1 MKNILLILSLSMTLT
16 ACAQQNDN
24 NASAMNNNND
34 PVALQSAQKPKVTDG
49 VVNVINQD
57 EFALLVNEWRQ
68 TSTWEFKGDRPAIID
83 FNATWCGP
91 CRKLK
96 PILDQLAKEYS
107 GKIDF
112 YSIDVDENRPL
123 AMWFR
128 ISSIP
133 MLLICPVDGKPQ
145 ALVGMSPKE
154 NIVEAIREVAKVK

>member
-1 MKNILLILSLSMTLT
+1 MKNILLILALFVTLT
-16 ACAQQNDN
+16 ACAEHNENNVSAINSND
-24 NASAMNNNND
+24 D
-34 PVALQSAQKPKVTDG
+34 TTALQSSPKPNVTDG
-49 VVNVINQD
+49 IVNVIDQD

-68 TSTWEFKGDRPAIID
+68 TSTWEFKGERPAIID

-96 PILDQLAKEYS
+96 PILDELAKEYS

-133 MLLICPVDGKPQ
+133 MLLICPVDGQPQ
-145 ALVGMSPKE
+145 ALVGMCPKE
-154 NIVEAIREVAKVK
+154 NIVEAIVDVAKVK